1 MEGISTSEKD
11 AFDNNKVAF
20 LLQIPVIFR
29 IFASRMN
36 ITKIKT
42 KIGEFGVPVTTKL
55 EAIVERMRSEDTK
68 ATADRIRAITMR
80 SRLAMAEGAPRFH
93 IADCD
98 RLPYLVFSATF
109 GKSGFS
115 KPNGFTGLV
124 MLSIPCP
131 QGSRQVAE
139 MRRRVSQIPYTLL
152 AFAGVS
158 GITLKVIVRCDYQ
171 KPKELDQDEYTSYLR
186 DAHESAARLYTSLA
200 MCDLLVGEQTLVRGC
215 RMSYDPQ
222 LHYNPQALPMPVVRA
237 ETPDP
242 LQPYEGTE
250 ADEQGTVIW
259 YPGYEERER
268 IELEFQTCLSKAI
281 DERGDDA
288 EQCLMTLAG
297 YCQKAGLAEEGC
309 IVRASWMAPLKPL
322 GLDVIRRVFRN
333 TYKKPYNGKPF
344 SQMNEKE
351 RIMRSIE
358 DFLNRR
364 YELRYN
370 VVKGITEFR
379 PNDLRFKQ
387 WKPLSD
393 REMKSLVVEEMKE
406 GGESWMNDIRTYIES
421 AHVQDYNPIHEF
433 LAGCGKWDGKHDYIE
448 DFARRLPTNYA
459 HWPKYFHRWFLAMVA
474 QALNLNKDY
483 GNSMVPLLIGEQGYL
498 KTQFC
503 NHILP
508 EPMREYYMKDIK
520 MDNAEQV
527 ERVLGRMWLVN
538 IDEYDSKTQRE
549 QAKIKRLLTEKEVQT
564 RKMRSDQYTLTPR
577 LCSFIATTNDQTP
590 LPSGDGTRRYL
601 CVEVTKRVDMS
612 GQIPYKQMYAQA
624 VAELRNPDCIY
635 WFTSDDEQEI
645 QRHNAQY
652 QQESA
657 PELVLQQ
664 LFEPVALHRKEHFW
678 TTTAIQQE
686 MKNHLKAEDVPNL
699 TNLGIAIKKLK
710 WPRGSI
716 KGIRGY
722 YLKAKRKQG

>member
-1 MEGISTSEKD
+1 MK
-11 AFDNNKVAF
+11 
-20 LLQIPVIFR
+20 
-29 IFASRMN
+29 
-36 ITKIKT
+36 ITKIRTSMGEFCSPVSTEISSIVEQMRSTKT
-42 KIGEFGVPVTTKL
+42 KEVAARI
-55 EAIVERMRSEDTK
+55 A
-68 ATADRIRAITMR
+68 ATALQQ
-80 SRLAMAEGAPRFH
+80 RLSQSQGAPRYYLK
-93 IADCD
+93 DSD
-98 RLPYLVFSATF
+98 RLPYLIFSATF
-109 GKSGFS
+109 GKSGLS
-115 KPNGFTGLV
+115 KPIGFTGLV
-124 MLSIPCP
+124 MLNIPCP
-131 QGSRQVAE
+131 QGIQQVAE

-158 GITLKVIVRCDYQ
+158 GVTLKVVVRCDYQ
-171 KPKELDQDEYTSYLR
+171 SPDTLDQGEYISFLR
-186 DAHESAARLYTSLA
+186 DAHESAARLYTSLV
-200 MCDLLVGEQTLVRGC
+200 MCDLLVGEQTLTRGC

-222 LHYNPQALPMPVVRA
+222 LYYNPEALPMPVVRA

-242 LQPYEGTE
+242 LQPYEGTK
-250 ADEQGTVIW
+250 ADDQGNVIW
-259 YPGYEERER
+259 YPDYEERER
-268 IELEFQTCLSKAI
+268 IEMEFQVCLSKAI
-281 DERGDDA
+281 DECGDED
-288 EQCLMTLAG
+288 EPCLMALAG

-309 IVRASWMAPLKPL
+309 VMRTQWMPRFKH
-322 GLDVIRRVFRN
+322 LDKDLIRKVFRN
-333 TYKKPYNGKPF
+333 TYKKPYNGKPM

-358 DFLNRR
+358 DFLSRR

-387 WKPLSD
+387 WKPLTD
-393 REMKSLVVEEMKE
+393 RDMKSLVVDEMKE

-421 AHVQDYNPIHEF
+421 SNIQDYNPIHEF
-433 LAGCGKWDGKHDYIE
+433 LAGCGKWDRKRDYIE
-448 DFARRLPTNYA
+448 DFARRLPTNYVL
-459 HWPKYFHRWFLAMVA
+459 WPKYFHRWFLAMVA

-508 EPMREYYMKDIK
+508 ESMREYYMKDIK

-601 CVEVTKRVDMS
+601 CVEVTGKVDMS
-612 GQIPYKQMYAQA
+612 GQIPYKQMFAQA
-624 VAELRNPDCIY
+624 VAELRDSDCIY
-635 WFTSDDEQEI
+635 WFTSDDEREI
-645 QRHNAQY
+645 QRHNSQF

-657 PELVLQQ
+657 TEQVLSQI
-664 LFEPVALHRKEHFW
+664 FEPTHQHTRENFW

-686 MKNHLKAEDVPNL
+686 LKKHLRASDIPNL
-699 TNLGIAIKKLK
+699 TNLGLAIKKLRWQRCK
-710 WPRGSI
+710 H
-716 KGIRGY
+716 KNDRGY
-722 YLKAKRKQG
+722 YLHLRKS